1 MAQLDEKQGPKRMPK
16 ALRVLLYVVAFG
28 LLIAAG
34 VMLYFAYAD
43 DLRFAE
49 DQKELSAALPTTAT
63 AVSTATVSPT
73 ATLDF
78 TGWEQEDAA
87 YWASLKTG
95 GAFARI
101 VVKGTGIDDI
111 AVKGAGTDQL
121 AVAPGWIVQT
131 DMPGPEGNCAIS
143 GHRVTHGHPF
153 RNLDRA
159 GIGDTIYLYSPY
171 RRYRYVID
179 RILRVTPD
187 HTEVI
192 AYTKVSHLTF
202 TTCDPPGRAVKR
214 LVVQARLVE
223 VVRLTGPAAGT
234 VPGS

>member
-1 MAQLDEKQGPKRMPK
+1 MAQLDQKQGSKPMPK
-16 ALRVLLYVVAFG
+16 ALRVVLYVVAFG
-28 LLIAAG
+28 LLIAAAA
-34 VMLYFAYAD
+34 MLYFAFAD

-49 DQKELSAALPTTAT
+49 DQRELSAALPTGAA
-63 AVSTATVSPT
+63 AVSTVTATPT

-87 YWASLKTG
+87 YWASLRTG

-101 VVKGTGIDDI
+101 VVKGTGIDDV
-111 AVKGAGTDQL
+111 AVKGAGSDQL

-223 VVRLTGPAAGT
+223 VLRLTGPAVGT

>member
-1 MAQLDEKQGPKRMPK
+1 MPSSARAGRNAVHTADRQVVRWYESSHPTGPEIP
-16 ALRVLLYVVAFG
+16 
-28 LLIAAG
+28 AG
-34 VMLYFAYAD
+34 VFLQP
-43 DLRFAE
+43 RG
-49 DQKELSAALPTTAT
+49 S
-63 AVSTATVSPT
+63 
-73 ATLDF
+73 
-78 TGWEQEDAA
+78 
-87 YWASLKTG
+87 
-95 GAFARI
+95 
-101 VVKGTGIDDI
+101 GIDDI

-223 VVRLTGPAAGT
+223 VVRLRGPAVGT